1 MALVMVAAC
10 YAPHPQAGAPC
21 PTGQCPD
28 PLVCSPA
35 TGTCELTAT
44 DAPRGDSPQP
54 QDARLVDAARDSAVP
69 IDAALTAT
77 LVQQQVAH
85 ADQSTLAVT
94 LPAMPTAGNVL
105 VMIGADEHAPLTN
118 VTGGGVAT
126 WTLITGSQDNTNV
139 EIWYGVTNGTNATVT
154 LVGPPLDTHP
164 IFANVSEWSGLAATG
179 TVDAT
184 RAHSGLSSPADPL
197 AITTTHA
204 HDLVLFGVGDLVP
217 NTYGTPGPG
226 AWTALTPI
234 DADISLAA
242 WFRIVAVAG
251 TVHPTVSETEGD
263 WDAAVAALA
272 IAP

>member
-44 DAPRGDSPQP
+44 DAPGGDAPQP
-54 QDARLVDAARDSAVP
+54 HDDARPVDAARDSAVP

-85 ADQSTLAVT
+85 ADQGTLLVT
-94 LPAMPTAGNVL
+94 LPALPAAGNVL

-118 VTGGGVAT
+118 VTGGGVPT
-126 WTLITGSQDNTNV
+126 WTLIARSNDYTNV
-139 EIWYGVTNGTNATVT
+139 EIWYGVTDGSSATVT
-154 LVGPPLDTHP
+154 LHGPLADTHP
-164 IFANVSEWSGLAATG
+164 IFANVSEWSGLAG
-179 TVDAT
+179 TVDAS
-184 RAHSGLSSPADPL
+184 RFNSGLATPADPL

-204 HDLVLFGVGDLVP
+204 HDLVLLGVGDLTP
-217 NTYGTPGPG
+217 NTFGIPGPG

-234 DADISLAA
+234 DADISLGA
-242 WFRIVAVAG
+242 WFRIVSVAG